1 MSAVCMCCNDDI
13 APPNEF
19 WAGLTYFSPTVNYVC
34 GKCLSN
40 IPKDQRIPIS
50 EMPLFQILFGK
61 RTSKIGNSGNYQS
74 NESKAEAPE
83 FWVDPNVIARY
94 LPNGIKFL
102 YELYPY
108 YCIAEFPYM
117 VRDWLLNQQDP
128 ELKRTIKFLCQYGA
142 PLEAM
147 LLKRNPGELVRPRVF
162 KGDYKNLTQNEVDL
176 AMELFSII
184 SSQYFF

>member
-1 MSAVCMCCNDDI
+1 
-13 APPNEF
+13 
-19 WAGLTYFSPTVNYVC
+19 
-34 GKCLSN
+34 
-40 IPKDQRIPIS
+40 
-50 EMPLFQILFGK
+50 MPLFQILFGK